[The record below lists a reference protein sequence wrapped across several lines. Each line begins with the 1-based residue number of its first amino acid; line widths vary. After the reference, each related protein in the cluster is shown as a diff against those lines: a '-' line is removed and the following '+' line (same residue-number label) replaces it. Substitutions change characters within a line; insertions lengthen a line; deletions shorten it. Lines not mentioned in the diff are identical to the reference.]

1 MLVHVVN
8 LSLVQ
13 VDGTHLVP
21 AQPRR
26 GPMAPSLSPGDS
38 LTMGEASTW
47 PAHPLASGV
56 THDVGQGPG
65 PLVAALPPTNATIIL
80 NNNIYI

>member
-1 MLVHVVN
+1 MLVHVVH
-8 LSLVQ
+8 LVLVQ
-13 VDGTHLVP
+13 VHGAHLVP

-26 GPMAPSLSPGDS
+26 GPLPVPPGHR
-38 LTMGEASTW
+38 EAMSEAGAG
-47 PAHPLASGV
+47 PAHPLTSGV